1 MTMGSVSAVVEAQL
15 EAGMDGAKPIVCW
28 FEEVNKDSVA
38 LVGGKCSSLG
48 ELINAGV
55 RVPPGFAL
63 TTHGYAQFMRDAG
76 IQSEITA
83 LLTGLDHQD
92 MDKLEEASRVIRE
105 MIESRPMSIELED
118 QIAESYRKLSVR
130 SCIPAVPV
138 AVRSSA
144 TAEDLPGA
152 SFAGQQDTYLWI
164 RGIDSV
170 MHHVRRCI
178 SSLYTGR
185 AIAYRMKMGFPH
197 EQVAISVGIQKMANS
212 LTAGVMFTIHPTNGD
227 RSVIVIDSNFGFG
240 ESVVSG
246 EVTPDHFVV
255 NKVALDIMERT
266 ISTKTVCYT
275 VDFKEQKSV
284 ALEVPFERQNIQS
297 IVDDEITELAW
308 MGKQIEKHYG
318 RPMDIEWAIDKDLP
332 SGGNIFI
339 LQARPET
346 IWAEKARS
354 TRQRRRDVGDG
365 FHRFQPD
372 RRQETE
378 LGEASMIVRN
388 WMQANPMVV
397 SGDTL
402 LSEAKRILTEHNL
415 HGLPVV
421 DGGRLRGLITRANC
435 LRAAHFALRTQN
447 TDELNFFSTR
457 LKVKDLMVRNPTT
470 IDANDTMEHCL
481 QVGQEHGVGAVAGD
495 GSRPGGGHH
504 FSQRGLLA
512 RRPLPRR
519 LGKAQRRDPGAART
533 QARNHRPHH
542 RHRRGAGAEVQ
553 AIYPI
558 GKPEDI
564 NPQEHHRKRV
574 IVRFHCRIPRRSG
587 QGARGRRLP
596 VIESVQAKH

>member
-1 MTMGSVSAVVEAQL
+1 MGSALAIDRIRMEAS
-15 EAGMDGAKPIVCW
+15 MDGATPKVCW
-28 FEEVNKDSVA
+28 FEECNKGSVS

-63 TTHGYAQFMRDAG
+63 TTHGYAQFMREAG
-76 IQSEITA
+76 ILSEVNG
-83 LLTGLDHQD
+83 LLKGLNHED
-92 MDKLEEASRVIRE
+92 MDKLEEASRDIRE
-105 MIESRPMSIELED
+105 MIESRPISIELED
-118 QIAESYRKLSVR
+118 LIAESYRKLSNRCGV
-130 SCIPAVPV
+130 PAVPV

-152 SFAGQQDTYLWI
+152 SFAGQQDTYLWV
-164 RGIDSV
+164 RGVDSV

-297 IVDDEITELAW
+297 IVDDEITQLAW

-332 SGGNIFI
+332 AGGNIFI

-346 IWAEKARS
+346 IWSDKPKVA
-354 TRQRRRDVGDG
+354 
-365 FHRFQPD
+365 
-372 RRQETE
+372 
-378 LGEASMIVRN
+378 AS
-388 WMQANPMVV
+388 
-397 SGDTL
+397 G
-402 LSEAKRILTEHNL
+402 
-415 HGLPVV
+415 
-421 DGGRLRGLITRANC
+421 
-435 LRAAHFALRTQN
+435 
-447 TDELNFFSTR
+447 
-457 LKVKDLMVRNPTT
+457 
-470 IDANDTMEHCL
+470 
-481 QVGQEHGVGAVAGD
+481 
-495 GSRPGGGHH
+495 
-504 FSQRGLLA
+504 
-512 RRPLPRR
+512 
-519 LGKAQRRDPGAART
+519 GAAS
-533 QARNHRPHH
+533 AMDYIVSSLI
-542 RHRRGAGAEVQ
+542 AG
-553 AIYPI
+553 
-558 GKPEDI
+558 K
-564 NPQEHHRKRV
+564 KL
-574 IVRFHCRIPRRSG
+574 S
-587 QGARGRRLP
+587 
-596 VIESVQAKH
+596 

>member
-1 MTMGSVSAVVEAQL
+1 MGSVSAVMEVQL
-15 EAGMDGAKPIVCW
+15 EAGMNDTKPIVCW

-76 IQSEITA
+76 IQSEVNG
-83 LLTGLDHQD
+83 LLKDLDHQD

-105 MIESRPMSIELED
+105 MIESRPISIELED
-118 QIAESYRKLSVR
+118 LIAESYRKLSVR
-130 SCIPAVPV
+130 CCIPAVPV

-152 SFAGQQDTYLWI
+152 SFAGQQDTYLWV
-164 RGIDSV
+164 RGVDSV

-197 EQVAISVGIQKMANS
+197 EDVAISVGIQKMANS

-255 NKVALDIMERT
+255 NKVALDILERT

-297 IVDDEITELAW
+297 IVDDEITQLAW

-332 SGGNIFI
+332 AGGNIFI

-346 IWAEKARS
+346 IWSDKPKVA
-354 TRQRRRDVGDG
+354 
-365 FHRFQPD
+365 
-372 RRQETE
+372 
-378 LGEASMIVRN
+378 AS
-388 WMQANPMVV
+388 
-397 SGDTL
+397 G
-402 LSEAKRILTEHNL
+402 
-415 HGLPVV
+415 
-421 DGGRLRGLITRANC
+421 
-435 LRAAHFALRTQN
+435 
-447 TDELNFFSTR
+447 
-457 LKVKDLMVRNPTT
+457 
-470 IDANDTMEHCL
+470 
-481 QVGQEHGVGAVAGD
+481 
-495 GSRPGGGHH
+495 
-504 FSQRGLLA
+504 
-512 RRPLPRR
+512 
-519 LGKAQRRDPGAART
+519 GAAS
-533 QARNHRPHH
+533 AMDYIVSSLI
-542 RHRRGAGAEVQ
+542 AG
-553 AIYPI
+553 
-558 GKPEDI
+558 K
-564 NPQEHHRKRV
+564 KL
-574 IVRFHCRIPRRSG
+574 S
-587 QGARGRRLP
+587 
-596 VIESVQAKH
+596 